1 MIGVGEEQNIE
12 KIIKNYLKLLFQKLL
27 NTRVH
32 IFLIFPHL
40 PSMEL
45 EIMELSEAEILIFGQ
60 SGLVELNFNHISQT

>member
-32 IFLIFPHL
+32 IFLIFPLHA
-40 PSMEL
+40 EL
-45 EIMELSEAEILIFGQ
+45 CEVPF
-60 SGLVELNFNHISQT
+60 SGGEG